1 MFRVL
6 YSPGAAKALK
16 KIPNETAKRIVKSID
31 ALSEVDDPRRYIKK
45 FKGSFGVPLHS
56 FRVGDH
62 RVILNVSD
70 ELSSFMLLMLATG
83 AKFIATIDCF
93 HLSYD
98 FVPSLFLPESRSR
111 FVSMKWT
118 PSERAS
124 VPVGEHEGQTAEHKS
139 G

>member
-1 MFRVL
+1 MFQVL

-45 FKGSFGVPLHS
+45 LKGSFGVPLHS

-70 ELSSFMLLMLATG
+70 EALV
-83 AKFIATIDCF
+83 IYVID
-93 HLSYD
+93 
-98 FVPSLFLPESRSR
+98 VGNRSEVYR
-111 FVSMKWT
+111 NY
-118 PSERAS
+118 
-124 VPVGEHEGQTAEHKS
+124 
-139 G
+139 